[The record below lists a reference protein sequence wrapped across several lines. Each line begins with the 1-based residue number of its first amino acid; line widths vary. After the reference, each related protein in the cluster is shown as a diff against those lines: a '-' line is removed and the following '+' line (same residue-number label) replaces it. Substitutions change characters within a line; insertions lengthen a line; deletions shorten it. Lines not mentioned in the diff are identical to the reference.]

1 MLLTAYFET
10 TYRFLRDHL
19 EYGLA
24 RREKNDEDTFN
35 KDLNTYTYQ
44 KHVVKFLWKAMEDLK
59 VRDRKGN
66 RRYNSL
72 YLLGVMTCRAFA
84 TFVGFQT

>member
-1 MLLTAYFET
+1 VWHFDLWSTLTILAQDSKHKMLLTAYFET

-44 KHVVKFLWKAMEDLK
+44 KHVVKFL
-59 VRDRKGN
+59 
-66 RRYNSL
+66 
-72 YLLGVMTCRAFA
+72 
-84 TFVGFQT
+84 